1 MSSMKVKAKE
11 KDGIVEV
18 KALIKHPMETGLRKD
33 QKTGKPI
40 PAHFVQE
47 VVVEH
52 GGKTR
57 ITADWS
63 GACSPFSPITH
74 PHWIYQRGACG
85 SYQPRILSR
94 HAVWQGFVDRPL
106 P

>member
-11 KDGIVEV
+11 TDGIVEV
-18 KALIKHPMETGLRKD
+18 KAVIKQPMETGLRKD
-33 QKTGKPI
+33 KKTGKPI

-63 GACSPFSPITH
+63 GGVSKNPLLFVKFKG
-74 PHWIYQRGACG
+74 GAKG
-85 SYQPRILSR
+85 DMVKVS
-94 HAVWQGFVDRPL
+94 WTDNQGGTDSVEEAIS
-106 P
+106 

>member
-33 QKTGKPI
+33 KKTGKPI
-40 PAHFVQE
+40 PAHFVQQ

-57 ITADWS
+57 VIADWS
-63 GACSPFSPITH
+63 GGVSKNPLLFVKFKG
-74 PHWIYQRGACG
+74 GAKG
-85 SYQPRILSR
+85 DMVKV
-94 HAVWQGFVDRPL
+94 AWTDNQGGTDSAEAEIK
-106 P
+106 

>member
-1 MSSMKVKAKE
+1 MSSMKVKAKD

-33 QKTGKPI
+33 KKTGKPI
-40 PAHFVQE
+40 PAHFVQQ

-57 ITADWS
+57 VTADWS
-63 GACSPFSPITH
+63 GGVSKNPLLFVKFKG
-74 PHWIYQRGACG
+74 GAKG
-85 SYQPRILSR
+85 DMIKV
-94 HAVWQGFVDRPL
+94 AWTDNQGGTDSVEAEIK
-106 P
+106 

>member
-11 KDGIVEV
+11 KGGIIEV

-33 QKTGKPI
+33 KKTGKPI
-40 PAHFVQE
+40 PAHFVQQ

-57 ITADWS
+57 VTADWS
-63 GACSPFSPITH
+63 GGVSKNPLLFVKFKGAAKGDMVKVTWTDNQGGTDSVEEAIT
-74 PHWIYQRGACG
+74 
-85 SYQPRILSR
+85 
-94 HAVWQGFVDRPL
+94 
-106 P
+106 